1 MILGQNSIYALD
13 ALDLQEDSLMVSS
26 GFSHP
31 ENTTNNFSNV
41 TSNILI

>member
-26 GFSHP
+26 GHP